1 MAVALI
7 PVVRDVCASCP
18 VKPGEIRQTPTPPQ
32 QSRRAGTLLG
42 AWLGLFAATE
52 EALRHLINSTPYVNT
67 SNTGFQRQKQVLP
80 RTPCGCHH
88 TQGRHCGDRPRAP
101 VCPPRRS
108 HLFCHHVV
116 QGLLLSRS
124 PHPLLHPM
132 ESPLAYSALT
142 SSLLHSGGEGGGL
155 FFISSSGLPSSQG
168 PNL

>member
-1 MAVALI
+1 M
-7 PVVRDVCASCP
+7 RDVCASCP

-42 AWLGLFAATE
+42 AWLGLFSATE

-88 TQGRHCGDRPRAP
+88 TQGRHCGDRPRVP